1 MTIRLANGQE
11 KDITNDEIERF
22 VDARYI
28 SASEASWRL
37 YEFPIQQMQPSVQ
50 KLPVHLDNE
59 QTVLFQ
65 PGEVNTLLSNGP
77 PQTKLTEFFKLNRN
91 SELNI
96 TYPNVFKY
104 FTWSG
109 NTWKRRA
116 HVTRLNRDEESE
128 MNDHQKV
135 YSDTIGRIPVI
146 NLSSKQSELFY
157 LRMLLHIV
165 ARPTSYEDLRTHNGV
180 VYPTY
185 QLACLALGLLDD
197 DSEVDKAMEEAASV
211 RFGSTLREVFANIL
225 IFVRPSNPNEFWNK
239 HKLLLMEDLLHKY
252 GVNEPT
258 EPMIHTTLLMMQM
271 ILVRHRLD
279 IEKDLHI
286 QQPDPVITEQLEPV
300 QVVSEETNYDVQE
313 QNDYVSANMPLLNN
327 EQRIIF
333 SAVMDSVD
341 SNQGQ
346 LFSVDAPGGTGKTFL
361 LTLLLARVRSEGKV
375 ALATAMSGIAATLLP
390 NGRTLHSRC
399 KVPLSIKENSV
410 CSITKRDSTGILI
423 QKCHLLVIDEVSMCD
438 RRIIEAADRTFRDVR
453 GVDKPFGGITI
464 IFSGDWRQ
472 ILPVIRRGGRAHTIR
487 ATIKQSVLWKHVH
500 VYHLTVN
507 MRVLNAGFDNE
518 FANTLLQI
526 GEGRLP
532 ILSHVGEF
540 KVQIEEKYFLQNIK
554 SLIDFIFDD
563 LAHRYRDPTWLCSR
577 TILCPTNDAVTEI
590 NTIILREFPGE
601 EKIYLSLCIS
611 NAAS

>member
-96 TYPNVFKY
+96 TFPNVFKY
-104 FTWSG
+104 FTWSR

-165 ARPTSYEDLRTHNGV
+165 ARPTSYEDLRTHSSV

-225 IFVRPSNPNEFWNK
+225 IFVRPSNPHEFWNK
-239 HKLLLMEDLLHKY
+239 HKLPSH
-252 GVNEPT
+252 
-258 EPMIHTTLLMMQM
+258 
-271 ILVRHRLD
+271 
-279 IEKDLHI
+279 
-286 QQPDPVITEQLEPV
+286 
-300 QVVSEETNYDVQE
+300 
-313 QNDYVSANMPLLNN
+313 
-327 EQRIIF
+327 
-333 SAVMDSVD
+333 
-341 SNQGQ
+341 
-346 LFSVDAPGGTGKTFL
+346 
-361 LTLLLARVRSEGKV
+361 
-375 ALATAMSGIAATLLP
+375 
-390 NGRTLHSRC
+390 GRPS
-399 KVPLSIKENSV
+399 S
-410 CSITKRDSTGILI
+410 
-423 QKCHLLVIDEVSMCD
+423 
-438 RRIIEAADRTFRDVR
+438 
-453 GVDKPFGGITI
+453 
-464 IFSGDWRQ
+464 
-472 ILPVIRRGGRAHTIR
+472 
-487 ATIKQSVLWKHVH
+487 
-500 VYHLTVN
+500 
-507 MRVLNAGFDNE
+507 
-518 FANTLLQI
+518 
-526 GEGRLP
+526 
-532 ILSHVGEF
+532 
-540 KVQIEEKYFLQNIK
+540 
-554 SLIDFIFDD
+554 
-563 LAHRYRDPTWLCSR
+563 
-577 TILCPTNDAVTEI
+577 
-590 NTIILREFPGE
+590 
-601 EKIYLSLCIS
+601 
-611 NAAS
+611 